1 MYIHATPLRKK
12 GGDQL
17 CVCVY
22 MCTCVDCILFICGVL
37 LAILNFACSNNKH
50 NLSLDLNLNLNV
62 NLCAMP

>member
-1 MYIHATPLRKK
+1 M
-12 GGDQL
+12 

-37 LAILNFACSNNKH
+37 LAMLNLARSNNKH

>member
-22 MCTCVDCILFICGVL
+22 VYMCRLYAFYMRS
-37 LAILNFACSNNKH
+37 FAC
-50 NLSLDLNLNLNV
+50 NV
-62 NLCAMP
+62 EFGT